1 MPNYGDANYW
11 EVRYVKQKGSTF
23 DWLENYETLKPIM
36 DELNFDKNSIKSL
49 MIGCGNAEMSYD
61 MYIDGYQNLT
71 NIDISEVVIEEMK
84 DKYNESTMKWEVMD
98 VRDIKYPE
106 NEFDL
111 IVDKSTIDAIL
122 CGESSFVNVAIM
134 LNEVQRVLKVNG
146 YYMIISYGQPENRI
160 FHLER
165 EHLGFDISLYSIKKG
180 YSIKEDDDVEK
191 VSKI

>member
-1 MPNYGDANYW
+1 MPNYGDCKYW
-11 EVRYVKQKGSTF
+11 EERYEKQKGSTF

-36 DELNFDKNSIKSL
+36 DELNFDKKSIKSL
-49 MIGCGNAEMSYD
+49 MVGCGNAEMSYD
-61 MYIDGYQNLT
+61 MYIDGYTSLT
-71 NIDISEVVIEEMK
+71 NIDISEVVIEQMK
-84 DKYNESTMKWEVMD
+84 DKYNETTMKWDVMD
-98 VRDIKYPE
+98 VRDIKYPD

-134 LNEVQRVLKVNG
+134 LNEIQRVLKVHG

-180 YSIKEDDDVEK
+180 YSIKEDDDIEK
-191 VSKI
+191 VSL